1 MASGPPHHND
11 NLRPSYVPAPALLH
25 AFPDARRVRGKTAK
39 PGGGLRQRW
48 KSRSGVIYEWD
59 YLHGCVEAYDRF
71 GRHLG
76 EFDPETGFRT
86 KPANPDYRIEP

>member
-1 MASGPPHHND
+1 MSGHLN
-11 NLRPSYVPAPALLH
+11 VPAPTLLH
-25 AFPDARRVRGKTAK
+25 AFPDARRVRGKTPK

-59 YLHGCVEAYDRF
+59 YLHGRVEAYDRL

-76 EFDPETGFRT
+76 EFDPETGART
-86 KPANPDYRIEP
+86 KSANPDYRIEP